1 MILPTNH
8 AILAAATLAMASN
21 AFGQT
26 NITGSMPSGGITRS
40 FIVHLPPGFGAGSP
54 KPLVV
59 ALHPMGTSGAQFQ
72 STAGW
77 DSVADQNGI
86 VVVYPDGALSAGS
99 NGGFAWNTWEF
110 TGAEP
115 DDIAFLAAL
124 IARMQAVYGVDPCR
138 TYMTGFSSGAMMTNS
153 FASVHADM
161 LAAITP
167 VSGGWIDA
175 YGGSEAQLRTPTTIP
190 VWTWRGSDETFT
202 TGDGSS
208 AQPRNQ
214 QDQEQLAYW
223 LAHDQATYQSTTV
236 EQLTYAVLRIYTT
249 KKHAGRADVWFTEV
263 RGTGHIYQP
272 GAADLVWTRFFS
284 QITSPWHG
292 CAPCPADITR
302 DGTVD
307 GGDLGTVL
315 SAWATDDPR
324 ADLNNDGAVNGA
336 DLGML
341 LAAWGP
347 C

>member
-1 MILPTNH
+1 MLPTLR
-8 AILAAATLAMASN
+8 AIIAAAAVAMAPN

-26 NITGSMPSGGITRS
+26 NIPGTMQSGGITRS
-40 FIVHLPPGFGAGSP
+40 FIVHLPPGFDASPP

-77 DSVADQNGI
+77 DAVADQAGI

-99 NGGFAWNTWEF
+99 NGGFVWNTWDF
-110 TGAEP
+110 TGTAP
-115 DDIAFLAAL
+115 DDVAFLAGL
-124 IARMQAVYGVDPCR
+124 IARMRAVYGADPCR
-138 TYMTGFSSGAMMTNS
+138 TYMTGFSSGAMMTNT
-153 FASVHADM
+153 FAAVHADM
-161 LAAITP
+161 LAAIAP
-167 VSGGWIDA
+167 VSGGWIVA
-175 YGGSEAQLRTPTTIP
+175 YGGSEAQLQTPTTIP

-202 TGDGSS
+202 TGDGTS
-208 AQPRNQ
+208 AQPRDQ

-223 LAHDQATYQSTTV
+223 VAHDQATYQSTTI
-236 EQLTYAVLRIYTT
+236 EQLTYAVPRIYTT
-249 KKHAGRADVWFTEV
+249 KRYAGRADVWFTEV
-263 RGTGHIYQP
+263 RGTGHVYQP

-284 QITSPWHG
+284 QNASPWHG
-292 CAPCPADITR
+292 CAPCPADIDR

-307 GGDLGTVL
+307 GGDLGNLL
-315 SAWATDDPR
+315 SAWMTADPR
-324 ADLNNDGAVNGA
+324 ADLNGDGTVNGS